1 MDEFSDIPIDKS
13 TDTQW
18 KIHVMKSE
26 SLSSQ
31 VNSGKNKTAGEW

>member
-26 SLSSQ
+26 SSEF
-31 VNSGKNKTAGEW
+31 G